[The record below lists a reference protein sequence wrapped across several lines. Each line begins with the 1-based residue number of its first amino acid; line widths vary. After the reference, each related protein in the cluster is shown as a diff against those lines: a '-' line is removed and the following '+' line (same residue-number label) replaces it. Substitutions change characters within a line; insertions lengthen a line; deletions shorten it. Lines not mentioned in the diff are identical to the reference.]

1 MRYRI
6 DKLRRSVDNPTTLLG
21 GTRVRDITL
30 DGRSLLR
37 LSGILLLALSGCN
50 PDDSP
55 LRADNE
61 VLKKQVA
68 RQESLLGSLQDGNKV
83 MQQQIDLLNQE
94 LRDAKKL
101 NEELDQQLDEAKEMI
116 GTQVAQ
122 SLKVEDKDAQSET
135 LPRPLEIVAK
145 VAEEALAR
153 NGYRLKVSVK
163 TDQRAV
169 YVTERKI
176 SNPATL
182 EVTGSRNQY
191 LVALEALPNNGT
203 KLAVKAEFERIA
215 QGGRVLSV
223 STEETVEIEQRLI
236 RELSKALATPSKT

>member
-1 MRYRI
+1 M
-6 DKLRRSVDNPTTLLG
+6 LLVALCG
-21 GTRVRDITL
+21 CAQD
-30 DGRSLLR
+30 DGP
-37 LSGILLLALSGCN
+37 A
-50 PDDSP
+50 
-55 LRADNE
+55 RAENE

-68 RQESLLGSLQDGNKV
+68 KQESLLSSLQDGNRV

-94 LRDAKKL
+94 LRDARKL
-101 NEELDQQLDEAKEMI
+101 TEDLDQQLDEAKQMI

-122 SLKVEDKDAQSET
+122 SLKVEDKGAQSDT

-145 VAEEALAR
+145 VVEEALSR

-163 TDQRAV
+163 TDHRAV

-191 LVALEALPNNGT
+191 LVSLEALPDNQT
-203 KLAVKAEFERIA
+203 KLAVKAEFERVA

-223 STEETVEIEQRLI
+223 SAEETVEIEQRLI
-236 RELSKALATPSKT
+236 RELNKALASPAKT

>member
-6 DKLRRSVDNPTTLLG
+6 DKLSRSVDNPTTLLG
-21 GTRVRDITL
+21 GTRVQDITL
-30 DGRSLLR
+30 DGRSLLG
-37 LSGILLLALSGCN
+37 LFGILFLVLSGCN

-55 LRADNE
+55 IRADNE

-68 RQESLLGSLQDGNKV
+68 RQESLLSSLQDGNKV

-101 NEELDQQLDEAKEMI
+101 TDELDQQLDEAKEMI

-191 LVALEALPNNGT
+191 LVALEALPNNST

-223 STEETVEIEQRLI
+223 SAEETMEIEQRLI
-236 RELSKALATPSKT
+236 RELSKALATPAKT

>member
-37 LSGILLLALSGCN
+37 LSGILFLALSGCN

-191 LVALEALPNNGT
+191 LVALEALPNNST

-223 STEETVEIEQRLI
+223 SAEETMEIEQRLI
-236 RELSKALATPSKT
+236 RELSKALATSSKT

>member
-1 MRYRI
+1 M
-6 DKLRRSVDNPTTLLG
+6 
-21 GTRVRDITL
+21 RDITL
-30 DGRSLLR
+30 DGRSLLG
-37 LSGILLLALSGCN
+37 LSGILFLSLSGCN

-61 VLKKQVA
+61 VLRKQIA

-191 LVALEALPNNGT
+191 LVALEALPNNST

-223 STEETVEIEQRLI
+223 SADETMEIEQRLI

>member
-1 MRYRI
+1 
-6 DKLRRSVDNPTTLLG
+6 
-21 GTRVRDITL
+21 
-30 DGRSLLR
+30 
-37 LSGILLLALSGCN
+37 
-50 PDDSP
+50 
-55 LRADNE
+55 
-61 VLKKQVA
+61 
-68 RQESLLGSLQDGNKV
+68 

-94 LRDAKKL
+94 LRDAKQL
-101 NEELDQQLDEAKEMI
+101 TEELDQQLEEAKQMI
-116 GTQVAQ
+116 GMQVAQ
-122 SLKVEDKDAQSET
+122 SLKVEDKGAQSET

-191 LVALEALPNNGT
+191 LVALEALPDNGT

-223 STEETVEIEQRLI
+223 SAEETVEIEQRLI
-236 RELSKALATPSKT
+236 RELTKALATPAKT

>member
-37 LSGILLLALSGCN
+37 LSGILFLALSGCN

>member
-1 MRYRI
+1 
-6 DKLRRSVDNPTTLLG
+6 VQ
-21 GTRVRDITL
+21 DITRNS
-30 DGRSLLR
+30 RSLLG
-37 LSGILLLALSGCN
+37 LSGILFLALSGCN

-55 LRADNE
+55 IRADNE

-68 RQESLLGSLQDGNKV
+68 RQESLLGSLQDGSKV

-94 LRDAKKL
+94 LRDAKNL

-122 SLKVEDKDAQSET
+122 SLKVEDKGAQAET
-135 LPRPLEIVAK
+135 LPRSLEIVSK
-145 VAEEALAR
+145 VVEEALSR

-163 TDQRAV
+163 TDHRAV
-169 YVTERKI
+169 YVTERKV
-176 SNPATL
+176 SNPVTL

-191 LVALEALPNNGT
+191 LVSLESLPDNQT
-203 KLAVKAEFERIA
+203 KLAVKAEFERVA

-223 STEETVEIEQRLI
+223 SAEETVEIEQRLI
-236 RELSKALATPSKT
+236 RELSKALATPAKT

>member
-1 MRYRI
+1 MR
-6 DKLRRSVDNPTTLLG
+6 DT
-21 GTRVRDITL
+21 TL
-30 DGRSLLR
+30 DGQSLLG
-37 LSGILLLALSGCN
+37 LSGILFLALSGCN

-55 LRADNE
+55 IRADNE

-68 RQESLLGSLQDGNKV
+68 RQESLLGSLQDGSKV

-94 LRDAKKL
+94 LRDAKNL

-122 SLKVEDKDAQSET
+122 SLKVEDKGAQAET
-135 LPRPLEIVAK
+135 LPRSLEIVSK
-145 VAEEALAR
+145 VVEEALSR

-163 TDQRAV
+163 TDHRAV
-169 YVTERKI
+169 YVTERKV
-176 SNPATL
+176 SNPVTL

-191 LVALEALPNNGT
+191 LVSLESLPDNQT
-203 KLAVKAEFERIA
+203 KLAVKAEFERVA

-223 STEETVEIEQRLI
+223 SAEETVEIEQRLI
-236 RELSKALATPSKT
+236 RELSKALATPAKT

>member
-1 MRYRI
+1 MR
-6 DKLRRSVDNPTTLLG
+6 DKTPDGQSWFGLCCIVFLTLCG
-21 GTRVRDITL
+21 CAQD
-30 DGRSLLR
+30 DGPS
-37 LSGILLLALSGCN
+37 
-50 PDDSP
+50 
-55 LRADNE
+55 RAENE
-61 VLKKQVA
+61 ALKKQVA
-68 RQESLLGSLQDGNKV
+68 KQESLLSSLQDGNRV

-94 LRDAKKL
+94 LRDARKL
-101 NEELDQQLDEAKEMI
+101 TEDLDQQLTEAKQMI

-122 SLKVEDKDAQSET
+122 SLKVEDKGAQSDT

-145 VAEEALAR
+145 VVEEALSR

-163 TDQRAV
+163 TDHRAV

-191 LVALEALPNNGT
+191 LVSLEALPDNQT
-203 KLAVKAEFERIA
+203 KLAVKAEFERVA

-223 STEETVEIEQRLI
+223 SAEETVEIEQRLI
-236 RELSKALATPSKT
+236 RELNKALASPAKT

>member
-1 MRYRI
+1 
-6 DKLRRSVDNPTTLLG
+6 
-21 GTRVRDITL
+21 VRDTTL
-30 DGRSLLR
+30 DGGSLLG
-37 LSGILLLALSGCN
+37 LSGILFLALSGCN

-55 LRADNE
+55 IRADNE

-68 RQESLLGSLQDGNKV
+68 RQESLLSSLQDGNKV

-94 LRDAKKL
+94 LRNAKKL

-191 LVALEALPNNGT
+191 LVALEAMPNNGT

-223 STEETVEIEQRLI
+223 SAEETMEIEQRLI
-236 RELSKALATPSKT
+236 RELSKALATPAKT

>member
-1 MRYRI
+1 
-6 DKLRRSVDNPTTLLG
+6 VDNPTTLLG
-21 GTRVRDITL
+21 GTRVQEITL
-30 DGRSLLR
+30 DGRSLLG
-37 LSGILLLALSGCN
+37 LFGILFLALSGCN

-55 LRADNE
+55 IRADNE

-68 RQESLLGSLQDGNKV
+68 RQESLLSSLQDGNKV

-101 NEELDQQLDEAKEMI
+101 NDELDQQLDEAKEMI

-191 LVALEALPNNGT
+191 LVALEALPNNST

-223 STEETVEIEQRLI
+223 SAEETMEIEQRLI
-236 RELSKALATPSKT
+236 RELSKALATPAKT

>member
-1 MRYRI
+1 MRYRV
-6 DKLRRSVDNPTTLLG
+6 DKSGRSVDNPTTLLG
-21 GTRVRDITL
+21 GTRVRDKTL
-30 DGRSLLR
+30 DGQSQFGLCCMLLVV
-37 LSGILLLALSGCN
+37 LCGCTQ
-50 PDDSP
+50 DDGP
-55 LRADNE
+55 ARAENE

-68 RQESLLGSLQDGNKV
+68 KQESLLSSLQDGNRV

-94 LRDAKKL
+94 LRDARKL
-101 NEELDQQLDEAKEMI
+101 TEDLDQQLEEAKQMI

-122 SLKVEDKDAQSET
+122 SLKVEDKGAQSDT

-145 VAEEALAR
+145 VVEEALSR

-163 TDQRAV
+163 TDHRAV

-191 LVALEALPNNGT
+191 LVSLEALPDNQT
-203 KLAVKAEFERIA
+203 KLAVKAEFERVA

-223 STEETVEIEQRLI
+223 SAEETVEIEQRLI
-236 RELSKALATPSKT
+236 RELNKALASPAKT

>member
-1 MRYRI
+1 
-6 DKLRRSVDNPTTLLG
+6 
-21 GTRVRDITL
+21 
-30 DGRSLLR
+30 
-37 LSGILLLALSGCN
+37 
-50 PDDSP
+50 
-55 LRADNE
+55 
-61 VLKKQVA
+61 
-68 RQESLLGSLQDGNKV
+68 

-191 LVALEALPNNGT
+191 LVALEALPNNST

-223 STEETVEIEQRLI
+223 SAEETMEIEQRLI
-236 RELSKALATPSKT
+236 RELSKALATSSKT

>member
-1 MRYRI
+1 MR
-6 DKLRRSVDNPTTLLG
+6 DT
-21 GTRVRDITL
+21 TL
-30 DGRSLLR
+30 DGRSLLG
-37 LSGILLLALSGCN
+37 LSGILFLALSGCN

-55 LRADNE
+55 IRADNE

-68 RQESLLGSLQDGNKV
+68 RQESLLSSLQDGNKV

-223 STEETVEIEQRLI
+223 SAEETMEIEQRLI
-236 RELSKALATPSKT
+236 RELSKALATPAKT